1 MRAFAVFYCTLFC
14 PVWLLFLGILLFP
27 KEEMDLGKSRGGG
40 LREMEVG
47 GTVIGIYCM
56 GEESIF
62 N

>member
-1 MRAFAVFYCTLFC
+1 MFYCTLFC
-14 PVWLLFLGILLFP
+14 PVWLSFLGVLLFP
-27 KEEMDLGKSRGGG
+27 EEEMDLGKSRGGG

-47 GTVIGIYCM
+47 ETVIGIYCM